1 MSPAA
6 LGLRDP
12 RVCMFL
18 GVLLA
23 LCSAAPEAAAFLPA
37 SPARAGVARSF
48 FSLSMAAKKTTKK
61 GAAAAKPHIEVNKK
75 FMGLKQLSKDPAIFT
90 IDGFFDQATCER
102 YLAAGPAG
110 EDRGE
115 SLKVDHNPSI
125 HPSIHPSIDTYVRRT
140 YVSTY
145 IYAYVHTYVLM
156 HMYEPIYYN
165 IYKIS

>member
-1 MSPAA
+1 MRSAA
-6 LGLRDP
+6 PGFRDP
-12 RVCMFL
+12 RACVL
-18 GVLLA
+18 VGVLMA

-48 FSLSMAAKKTTKK
+48 FPLSMAAKKATKK

-75 FMGLKQLSKDPAIFT
+75 FVGLKQLSKDPAIFT
-90 IDGFFDQATCER
+90 IDGFFDQATCAR

-125 HPSIHPSIDTYVRRT
+125 HPSIDTYVRRT

-145 IYAYVHTYVLM
+145 IYAYVHTYV
-156 HMYEPIYYN
+156 HTYICTNPYN
-165 IYKIS
+165 IIYI